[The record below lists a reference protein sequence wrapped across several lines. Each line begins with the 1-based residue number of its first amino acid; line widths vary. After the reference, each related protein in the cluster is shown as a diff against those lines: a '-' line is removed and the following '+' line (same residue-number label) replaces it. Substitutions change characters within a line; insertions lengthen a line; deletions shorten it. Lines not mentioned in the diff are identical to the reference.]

1 MHLSVLVHEI
11 LEKKKKRK
19 KKRTLIHNIT
29 LSLVS
34 IHHNIRN
41 TELLATLKLD
51 LRMPG
56 LKRNHV
62 TTVRLIATKEGY
74 LHENYRNTGI
84 RGPHLQGKGLQ
95 L

>member
-11 LEKKKKRK
+11 LEKKKKKK

-56 LKRNHV
+56 VEKKSCYNCEIDCNQGRVSTRELPQHRDTR
-62 TTVRLIATKEGY
+62 TTSTR
-74 LHENYRNTGI
+74 
-84 RGPHLQGKGLQ
+84 
-95 L
+95 

>member
-1 MHLSVLVHEI
+1 MHLSLWVHE
-11 LEKKKKRK
+11 EFKKKKIEK
-19 KKRTLIHNIT
+19 NKTLVHNIT

-51 LRMPG
+51 LQMPG
-56 LKRNHV
+56 RKIIMLQLCE
-62 TTVRLIATKEGY
+62 LIATKEGY
-74 LHENYRNTGI
+74 LHENYRNTGV
-84 RGPHLQGKGLQ
+84 RGPHLQGKDLK